1 MTASAQYQVANSD
14 FEKWEIV
21 SGSNEEPVNWNSF
34 LTATGS
40 LLSQIKYNQ
49 IEKSTDKHSGNYSA
63 KIVDRAVKIL
73 GITVA
78 KAQGNLTTGCINGG
92 SMTADDS
99 SGNFNYTNESTGQC
113 MAFSGKPDAVTVWI
127 KNYTNSG
134 DKKGKIAIYLHEK
147 GYYQDPYYDYTKNGK
162 TIPTHTGLGSNQGTS
177 AYAKL
182 VASAELF
189 PVSNTSWRQEKIDFV
204 YNDENVRPYYI
215 LASFATNSVPGEG
228 SGGDD
233 YMYIDDVKMIY
244 YSELKSAKYD
254 GKTIAFNGTAA
265 TIDEYYDENKLEIS
279 SNGHGATVETSMRQN
294 KQLLTV
300 TIKGDNFSEDDTNFH
315 TYTIQFKQY
324 GFDLLSLAYNGTE
337 IAGYEKDGEPLDVI
351 LDEEFDINKLTYTI
365 SDYAN
370 FSYDYDEETSDL
382 SIFVTSKS
390 GSSAEYDF
398 KFYRRG
404 DVNGDRQ
411 VTIADVTSLVNII
424 LGKTTDYKEAVAD
437 VNGDGKVTIADV
449 TALVNIILGKN

>member
-1 MTASAQYQVANSD
+1 
-14 FEKWEIV
+14 
-21 SGSNEEPVNWNSF
+21 
-34 LTATGS
+34 
-40 LLSQIKYNQ
+40 
-49 IEKSTDKHSGNYSA
+49 
-63 KIVDRAVKIL
+63 
-73 GITVA
+73 
-78 KAQGNLTTGCINGG
+78 
-92 SMTADDS
+92 
-99 SGNFNYTNESTGQC
+99 
-113 MAFSGKPDAVTVWI
+113 
-127 KNYTNSG
+127 
-134 DKKGKIAIYLHEK
+134 
-147 GYYQDPYYDYTKNGK
+147 
-162 TIPTHTGLGSNQGTS
+162 
-177 AYAKL
+177 
-182 VASAELF
+182 
-189 PVSNTSWRQEKIDFV
+189 
-204 YNDENVRPYYI
+204 
-215 LASFATNSVPGEG
+215 
-228 SGGDD
+228 
-233 YMYIDDVKMIY
+233 MYIDDVKMIY